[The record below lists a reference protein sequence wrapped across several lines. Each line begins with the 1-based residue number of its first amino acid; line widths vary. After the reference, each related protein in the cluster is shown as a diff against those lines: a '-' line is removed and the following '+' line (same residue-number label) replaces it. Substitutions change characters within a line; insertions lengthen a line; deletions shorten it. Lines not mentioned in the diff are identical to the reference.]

1 MKFLNYAVT
10 LILFGLFTNI
20 YSQVLSV
27 KETYRGDSRTIIND
41 DAQIIE
47 INSTLEIQV
56 SKGKLNNAIKKNI
69 PDIIET
75 VKLESKLISL
85 KQALQNKS
93 AVISILEQQMPTV
106 EKQKP
111 FFKIVD
117 GFLTAVQVDP
127 YLSSRYEELANEYF
141 TSQFFTEGNP
151 LDSYILS
158 NLNNDVLSIEAEL
171 KTIELYKYNISVM
184 AFKKGQSGGDRVHIQ
199 NYDTYSNRNYFN
211 VERWVTN
218 LSVEDQQQLGAL
230 AEIARENNKR
240 EFELFETL
248 KKKLLNELSSISCVI
263 SLKNNIIK
271 FIKNIELNDFIP
283 PKVKTEIFAVKAAI
297 SQFQSLYQLLKRDI
311 RQWNITVLLNIEDQ
325 MLTVIE
331 SIKSIDKTIV
341 DLKTLINQTAS
352 APTFMPLMDELN
364 NFYAKIQIDIASL
377 ENGIA
382 LLFGLQTNY
391 IANKSIG
398 DEAMSFS
405 LDNLPEKGFINL
417 KDTGKRQN
425 CNELLIEMVLRM
437 ASTMEN
443 APEQIFTLEQRT
455 FIMQLISARSEI
467 AVGLIFA
474 SLFNKADLNLQS
486 NRDFFY
492 APSASLLLKF
502 GSSKSYFY
510 NEFLDFGVG
519 LNIASPDFDTD
530 GIQELGVGLITT
542 AFNDILSVGIN
553 YNVTIDNFYWFF
565 GINLPFNI
573 PGLPVNTITN

>member
-10 LILFGLFTNI
+10 LVLFGLFTNI

-117 GFLTAVQVDP
+117 GFLTAVQLDP

-271 FIKNIELNDFIP
+271 FIRNIELNNFIP
-283 PKVKTEIFAVKAAI
+283 PKVKTKIFAVKAAI

-437 ASTMEN
+437 ASTMDN

>member
-27 KETYRGDSRTIIND
+27 KETYKRDSRTIIND

-56 SKGKLNNAIKKNI
+56 SKEKLNNAIKKKF

-111 FFKIVD
+111 FFKILD

-158 NLNNDVLSIEAEL
+158 NLNNNVLSIEAEL

-283 PKVKTEIFAVKAAI
+283 PKVKTKIFAVKAAI

-364 NFYAKIQIDIASL
+364 SCYAKIQIDIASL

-437 ASTMEN
+437 ASTMDN

-486 NRDFFY
+486 NWDFFY

>member
-27 KETYRGDSRTIIND
+27 KETYKGDSRTIIND

-240 EFELFETL
+240 EFKLFETL

-283 PKVKTEIFAVKAAI
+283 PKVKTKIFAVKAAI

-405 LDNLPEKGFINL
+405 LDKLPEKGFINL

-486 NRDFFY
+486 NWDFFY

>member
-27 KETYRGDSRTIIND
+27 KETYKRDSRTIIND

-56 SKGKLNNAIKKNI
+56 SKEKLNNAIKKKF

-111 FFKIVD
+111 FFKILD

-158 NLNNDVLSIEAEL
+158 NLNNNVLSIEAEL

-283 PKVKTEIFAVKAAI
+283 PKVKTKIFAVKAAI

-425 CNELLIEMVLRM
+425 CNELLIELVLRM
-437 ASTMEN
+437 ASTMDN

-486 NRDFFY
+486 NWDFFY

>member
-10 LILFGLFTNI
+10 LVLFGLFTNI

-211 VERWVTN
+211 IERWVTN
-218 LSVEDQQQLGAL
+218 LSIEDQQQLGAL

-271 FIKNIELNDFIP
+271 FIRNIELNNFIP
-283 PKVKTEIFAVKAAI
+283 PKVKTKIFAVKAAI

-437 ASTMEN
+437 ASTMDN

>member
-27 KETYRGDSRTIIND
+27 KETYKGDSRTIIND

-263 SLKNNIIK
+263 SLKNNIIG
-271 FIKNIELNDFIP
+271 FIRNIELNDFIP

-405 LDNLPEKGFINL
+405 LDKLPEKGFINL

-486 NRDFFY
+486 NWDFFY

>member
-27 KETYRGDSRTIIND
+27 KETYKRDSRTIIND

-56 SKGKLNNAIKKNI
+56 SKEKLNNAIKKKF

-111 FFKIVD
+111 FFKILD

-158 NLNNDVLSIEAEL
+158 NLNNNVLSIEAEL

-283 PKVKTEIFAVKAAI
+283 PKVKTKIFAVKAAI

-437 ASTMEN
+437 ASTMDN

-486 NRDFFY
+486 NWDFFY

>member
-10 LILFGLFTNI
+10 LVLFGLFTNI

-27 KETYRGDSRTIIND
+27 KETYKGDSRTIIND

-240 EFELFETL
+240 KFELFETF

-283 PKVKTEIFAVKAAI
+283 PKVKTKIFAVKAAI

-405 LDNLPEKGFINL
+405 LDKLPEKGFINL

-486 NRDFFY
+486 NWDFFY

>member
-240 EFELFETL
+240 EFKLFETL

-271 FIKNIELNDFIP
+271 FIRNIELNNFIP

-437 ASTMEN
+437 ASTMDN

>member
-27 KETYRGDSRTIIND
+27 KETYKGDSRTIIND

-240 EFELFETL
+240 EFKLFETL

-283 PKVKTEIFAVKAAI
+283 PKVKTKIFAVKAAI

-437 ASTMEN
+437 ASTMDN